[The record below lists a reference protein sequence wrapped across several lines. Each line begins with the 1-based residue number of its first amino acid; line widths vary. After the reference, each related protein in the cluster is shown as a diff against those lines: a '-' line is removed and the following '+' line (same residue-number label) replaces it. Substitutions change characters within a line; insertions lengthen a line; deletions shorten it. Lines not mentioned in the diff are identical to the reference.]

1 MSYFQPEFHAIMT
14 SGGKDMTNIM
24 KKLKDL
30 SSLNLF
36 FWSVLWLMLILTVGT
51 IDQKNIGLF
60 ESQEKYFTS
69 LFFTYRGIP
78 VPSGGLVILLM
89 TVGLISQLVF
99 RTKMKNKKS
108 LGITLT
114 HFGAVLL
121 LAGAFITNLTALEGS
136 MVIPEGSTLSY
147 MEDYKNL
154 DFVLR
159 EEPSDKTAFL
169 IGTKKINLDETYKLD
184 GANLR
189 FSQNYVNCELSPRQ
203 NAGPEYRGMAS
214 QFGFR
219 EKPKAADNTACIE
232 FSIIKDGV
240 KSVYAIYQFMPKEQ
254 TVVIGDKTYVAEIR
268 HHRIPLPFSVKLIDF
283 EKKFHQDTMISRS
296 FKSEVY
302 VIDGSLETRHL
313 IEMNAPLRYKGY
325 TFYQSSFSENAQGE
339 ITELSVVKN
348 AGQIFPYISS
358 IIICLGLLLHLLINS
373 KKFFKTESL

>member
-1 MSYFQPEFHAIMT
+1 MT

-36 FWSVLWLMLILTVGT
+36 FWSVLWLMLVLTLGT

-69 LFFTYRGIP
+69 LFFTYKGIP
-78 VPSGGLVILLM
+78 VPSGGLVILIM
-89 TVGLISQLVF
+89 SFGLISQLIF
-99 RTKMKNKKS
+99 KTSFKKKKS

-114 HFGAVLL
+114 HLGAVLL
-121 LAGAFITNLTALEGS
+121 LVGAFITNLTALEGS
-136 MVIPEGSTLSY
+136 MVIPEGQTISY
-147 MEDYKNL
+147 MQDYKNL

-159 EEPSDKTAFL
+159 DVSTEKEHLLLP
-169 IGTKKINLDETYKLD
+169 TKKIRLD
-184 GANLR
+184 
-189 FSQNYVNCELSPRQ
+189 QNYPLEGAQIRFTQNLVNCELSPRQ
-203 NAGPEYRGMAS
+203 NAGAEYKGMAA

-219 EKPKAADNTACIE
+219 EIPKAAENTACTE
-232 FSIIKDGV
+232 FTIIKDGV

-254 TVVIGDKTYVAEIR
+254 SVSIGDKTYIAELR
-268 HHRIPLPFSVKLIDF
+268 HHRMTLPFSIKLIDF
-283 EKKFHQDTMISRS
+283 EKKFHQGTMISRS
-296 FKSEVY
+296 FKSEVF
-302 VIDGSLETRHL
+302 VIDGTIETRHL

-373 KKFFKTESL
+373 KKFFKAESV